1 MNSKEEKY
9 LEERYYNLLLEELE
23 LELLKKSISYWKERR
38 KIGEGKLIENIPLK
52 KAIERIDDLINEKL
66 FYFKRKKEVIDRVDE
81 IELPPFS

>member
-23 LELLKKSISYWKERR
+23 LELLKKGISYWKERR

-52 KAIERIDDLINEKL
+52 KQ
-66 FYFKRKKEVIDRVDE
+66 
-81 IELPPFS
+81 